1 MQENYLKLNLS
12 DYLELKT
19 QTMKKLLVLAIA
31 AFIALPAMA
40 QLDFGLK
47 AGVSSTSITM
57 DEIKTVSSGAQQYT
71 IEKLEGMNYGF
82 HAGLFV
88 RLKVLMLFVQPE
100 LLFSTR
106 TNEYKVTNVLSS
118 EVDEVKQK
126 FSKIDVPVMV
136 GIKLGPARINAGPVG
151 SFLINTPD
159 QLVDDP
165 DLEAIY
171 GKMTFGYQAGVGVD
185 ILNKLTVDLRYEG
198 SLKKYQTKIENVAG
212 TSVNL
217 DDRPNAI
224 LLSLG
229 LMF

>member
-1 MQENYLKLNLS
+1 
-12 DYLELKT
+12 
-19 QTMKKLLVLAIA
+19 MKKLLVFTFTIL
-31 AFIALPAMA
+31 IALPTMA
-40 QLDFGLK
+40 QIDFGLK

-57 DEIKTVSSGAQQYT
+57 DDIKTISSGTQQYT
-71 IEKLEGMNYGF
+71 VEKLEGMNYGF
-82 HAGLFV
+82 HGGLFL
-88 RLKVLMLFVQPE
+88 RLKVLKLFVQPE

-106 TNEYKVTNVLSS
+106 TNEYKVTDVLTSD
-118 EVDEVKQK
+118 VDEVKQK
-126 FSKIDVPVMV
+126 FSKIDIPVLV
-136 GIKLGPARINAGPVG
+136 GVKLGPARINAGPVG
-151 SFLINTPD
+151 SFMINTPEE
-159 QLVDDP
+159 LVDDP

-171 GKMTFGYQAGVGVD
+171 GKMSFGYQAGVGID

-198 SLKKYQTKIENVAG
+198 SLKKYQTQIENAAG